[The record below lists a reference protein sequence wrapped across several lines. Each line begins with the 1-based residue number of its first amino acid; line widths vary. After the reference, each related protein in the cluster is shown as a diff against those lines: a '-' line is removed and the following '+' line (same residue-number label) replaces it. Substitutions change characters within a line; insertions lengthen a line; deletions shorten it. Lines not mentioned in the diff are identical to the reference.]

1 MKHTVIALAAGFAL
15 MSSFALAQ
23 TAGSTAEAAKAGG
36 TAATAPRAGQWHERE
51 HYGHGHG

>member
-1 MKHTVIALAAGFAL
+1 MKHTVMALAAGFAL

-23 TAGSTAEAAKAGG
+23 TAGSTAGAAKAGG